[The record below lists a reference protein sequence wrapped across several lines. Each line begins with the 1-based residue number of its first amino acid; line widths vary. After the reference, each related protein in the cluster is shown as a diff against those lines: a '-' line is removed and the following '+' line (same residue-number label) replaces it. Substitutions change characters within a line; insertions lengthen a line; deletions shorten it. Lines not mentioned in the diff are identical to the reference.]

1 MGNVSKRN
9 KKVKQ
14 GNRQLLKILMPK
26 KKQKETVEKKTRR
39 TGKRPGQSCTCP
51 RLYSKKRSQ
60 TGNLNSSVKGVSAIN
75 LAGEY
80 TKGRK
85 QKGN

>member
-26 KKQKETVEKKTRR
+26 KKQKETVEKKPGGP
-39 TGKRPGQSCTCP
+39 GKDPGKAALVRVCT
-51 RLYSKKRSQ
+51 KR
-60 TGNLNSSVKGVSAIN
+60 NDHKLEI
-75 LAGEY
+75 
-80 TKGRK
+80 
-85 QKGN
+85 